1 MAAFSAEW
9 KKMQTQSS
17 RMQKAGKTLNGLGV
31 TVTSIKSNLSYM
43 GRYANVIRTL
53 NSISADLKN
62 QANLAQTMGNKLQE
76 VSVTYKNTEQGLL
89 GTSSVMPTVDKAS
102 DLPGDILSFDWK
114 VDKLLWKGVGN
125 FGTVGKAVAGFGEM
139 VTGGVTYKTLLG
151 GGGKAVS
158 IFGDL
163 AKNAYSEKPD
173 YKKVLFGNWKKG
185 GAVKTLKE
193 WAADKPNPI
202 AITGKTS
209 TFSASIQKQLSDF
222 TFENCKTVGDKIQ
235 VGTKWAGVA
244 ISGITNGISNYKE
257 YQDGEITA
265 QRAVAETV
273 TETVVDLGIGML
285 ATAGATAL
293 IGAAA
298 PAVAVGVAAAGAVW
312 AADAATRFF
321 TNKYGKKERGLTE
334 CVSDAFLDGIENNY
348 QVQVAG
354 VLGNV
359 FRANSLMAKWS
370 AALS

>member
-1 MAAFSAEW
+1 MAEFSAEW

-89 GTSSVMPTVDKAS
+89 GTSSVMPTVGKAS
-102 DLPGDILSFDWK
+102 DLLGDKLSFDWK
-114 VDKLLWKGVGN
+114 VDKLLWKGAGN
-125 FGTVGKAVAGFGEM
+125 FGTVGQAIAGFGEM

-163 AKNAYSEKPD
+163 AKNAYSKKPD
-173 YKKVLFGNWKKG
+173 YKKVLFGDWEKG
-185 GAVKTLKE
+185 GAVKKLKN
-193 WAADKPNPI
+193 WPDISNV
-202 AITGKTS
+202 AITGKAS
-209 TFSASIQKQLSDF
+209 TFFASIQKQLSDF
-222 TFENCKTVGDKIQ
+222 TFKNCETVGDKIQ

-273 TETVVDLGIGML
+273 TETAVDLGIGMF

-293 IGAAA
+293 IGASA
-298 PAVAVGVAAAGAVW
+298 PALAVGAAAAGAVW

-334 CVSDAFLDGIENNY
+334 CVSDAILDGVENNY
-348 QVQVAG
+348 QVQAAG